1 WAGLNVRDG
10 SPARNGPPSLEDS
23 TRPVPGAG
31 EAPVEHFVEHLD
43 LARAP
48 DSVFFPASKSSASYH
63 NLVQSLASLF
73 FACAALLHPVILS
86 KGPSAQVV
94 PIRPSETSRKASS
107 LPLIKFLAFVK
118 QVMALD
124 VMQMEL
130 PQHIKDLFLVLF
142 TAVNKKEKRREVHGQ
157 IAISKLPCGG
167 PHVRT

>member
-1 WAGLNVRDG
+1 MRQDLVKLYLLLKLRISTNLAVLPSWQLIAKLMVDTKADFSGCNTCSWAGLNVRDG
-10 SPARNGPPSLEDS
+10 SPARNGPPSSEDS

-94 PIRPSETSRKASS
+94 K
-107 LPLIKFLAFVK
+107 
-118 QVMALD
+118 D
-124 VMQMEL
+124 VM
-130 PQHIKDLFLVLF
+130 
-142 TAVNKKEKRREVHGQ
+142 KKEELSLCKEGDMIIH
-157 IAISKLPCGG
+157 IS
-167 PHVRT
+167 